1 MSMKKRSDRYKQP
14 KDESNSFDRLFY
26 WLIAGLFVVLIAI
39 IIFIFVSGGDSVEQ
53 VSDDLVQQT
62 EESSDSAGI
71 TAKKEK
77 STDKNDK
84 ADDDNEDDEDAAKTD
99 ENQAT
104 QKQNRNQNQQQTQS
118 HQPSHQQQGQERQ
131 QGMNQQGQQPQRGQ
145 NQTTTS
151 GDTSIV
157 NETPPHDTNHYT
169 DFSDGSSDRLEIR
182 DKVST
187 VTGISESDMIE
198 RWIGNDGIAR
208 VEATVESRSTGAKYI
223 VYLQYGN
230 GQWHVE
236 SVHNN

>member
-62 EESSDSAGI
+62 EESSDHAG
-71 TAKKEK
+71 AVDKKDEASDK
-77 STDKNDK
+77 NEQTDKAADK
-84 ADDDNEDDEDAAKTD
+84 QT
-99 ENQAT
+99 T
-104 QKQNRNQNQQQTQS
+104 QKKTQNQTQNQNQTQQQTPSNQS
-118 HQPSHQQQGQERQ
+118 GNHQQQGQERQ
-131 QGMNQQGQQPQRGQ
+131 QGVNQQGQQPQRGQ
-145 NQTTTS
+145 NQTTTN

>member
-84 ADDDNEDDEDAAKTD
+84 VDDDNEDDEDTAKTD

-131 QGMNQQGQQPQRGQ
+131 QGMNQ
-145 NQTTTS
+145 
-151 GDTSIV
+151 
-157 NETPPHDTNHYT
+157 H
-169 DFSDGSSDRLEIR
+169 
-182 DKVST
+182 
-187 VTGISESDMIE
+187 
-198 RWIGNDGIAR
+198 
-208 VEATVESRSTGAKYI
+208 
-223 VYLQYGN
+223 
-230 GQWHVE
+230 
-236 SVHNN
+236 

>member
-39 IIFIFVSGGDSVEQ
+39 IIFIFVSGGDSVDQ

-62 EESSDSAGI
+62 AGESDEADKDNSKDK
-71 TAKKEK
+71 TADKDKK
-77 STDKNDK
+77 DKK
-84 ADDDNEDDEDAAKTD
+84 DEDKVD
-99 ENQAT
+99 ESDTASKQQQSQEQETSNQQTQAELNQAN
-104 QKQNRNQNQQQTQS
+104 QAQQNQQHEGS
-118 HQPSHQQQGQERQ
+118 HH
-131 QGMNQQGQQPQRGQ
+131 
-145 NQTTTS
+145 NQTTTN

-157 NETPPHDTNHYT
+157 NEAPPHDTNHYT

>member
-39 IIFIFVSGGDSVEQ
+39 IIFIFVSGGDSVDQ

-62 EESSDSAGI
+62 AGESDEADKDNSKDK
-71 TAKKEK
+71 TADKDKK
-77 STDKNDK
+77 DKKDK
-84 ADDDNEDDEDAAKTD
+84 KDEDKVD
-99 ENQAT
+99 ESDTASKQQQSQEQETSNQQTQAELNQAN
-104 QKQNRNQNQQQTQS
+104 QAQQNQQHEGS
-118 HQPSHQQQGQERQ
+118 HH
-131 QGMNQQGQQPQRGQ
+131 
-145 NQTTTS
+145 NQTTTN

-157 NETPPHDTNHYT
+157 NEAPPHDTNHYT

>member
-62 EESSDSAGI
+62 EE
-71 TAKKEK
+71 T
-77 STDKNDK
+77 
-84 ADDDNEDDEDAAKTD
+84 AKTD

-131 QGMNQQGQQPQRGQ
+131 QGMNQHGQQPQRGQ